1 LTVRRIGGGRRA
13 LSDAICNIKRFGTLL
28 VAMGSIALATA
39 GAAYATD
46 IGGHEHPV
54 GASPLR
60 ASIVP
65 SYQACTSANSTHH
78 GPLSGASCN
87 PPVPGSTGTNAVSMG
102 PSALAFERL
111 IVLTSGTCAPFDSTK
126 CYPDITMRVNAT
138 DIHNG
143 TTGTGSDYDPTGAA
157 AQDLTAVYTL
167 PGGSTGDALR
177 ITDANNQV
185 LPDPAFNKAAT
196 VVPLAFPLPMDCAN
210 TVDPV
215 LGSTCNVQTTA
226 NTLVPG
232 AIVANKRAD
241 IELGQI
247 QVLDK
252 GTDGSAG
259 NADDRVFAVQG
270 IFVP

>member
-1 LTVRRIGGGRRA
+1 
-13 LSDAICNIKRFGTLL
+13 
-28 VAMGSIALATA
+28 
-39 GAAYATD
+39 
-46 IGGHEHPV
+46 
-54 GASPLR
+54 
-60 ASIVP
+60 
-65 SYQACTSANSTHH
+65 
-78 GPLSGASCN
+78 
-87 PPVPGSTGTNAVSMG
+87 MG

-111 IVLTSGTCAPFDSTK
+111 IVLQTGQCAPFDPTH
-126 CYPDITMRVNAT
+126 CYPDIQLRVNAT

-143 TTGTGSDYDPTGAA
+143 TTGTGSDYNPTGGT
-157 AQDLTAVYTL
+157 AQDLTAVWTL
-167 PGGSTGDALR
+167 PGGSTGSGLR

-196 VVPLAFPLPMDCAN
+196 VVPLAFPIPVDCAS
-210 TVDPV
+210 TSDPT
-215 LGSTCNVQTTA
+215 LGSTCDAATTA

-232 AIVANKRAD
+232 AVVAQKRAD
-241 IELGQI
+241 LEVGQI